1 MTIIKFTSV
10 KLIPHIFLLFCI
22 LSLMIPLQIEG
33 SQQYAV
39 QIAASVTPLDINKLS
54 AKHKIKY
61 PITEI
66 KSNYWYRYTIGNFNN
81 YDTALMFAHKFSTL
95 TGILNVFPR
104 KIDNSFQKHDPKTTT
119 KSNLLTTETARTKFS
134 SDSGLRLKAITTEN
148 VIQTDPKTTKEN
160 SDIFLYLVGKKKFN
174 ALYEGLVKYGN
185 DHLPAFLRKYYLGII
200 EKTYTYPIILLFI
213 FLIIVFVLNIAV
225 VLVMLYYSNQHKNHK
240 ERYIKIF
247 TKMYE
252 NVLRSYLFGE
262 YSLEM
267 AKIKLKK
274 TNVPLNRKILTSV
287 LLNFQE
293 NLRGEMDTQIPEIFV
308 RLNLHEDSLKLSRS
322 LFIHKKV
329 EGLRELTNL
338 YPDGASKII
347 QENINH
353 KNELIRAEAQISFIR
368 LNPQN
373 PFDFFR
379 KITRPLT
386 LWTKLS
392 AFHLFRLHHL
402 SIPQFIEYIDSEHPS
417 VRNFSLRMI
426 IYYQQLENIA
436 DILKFIDDQNELTRY
451 LTIRAINDLR
461 LFKAKE
467 ILKNRYPLETPKN
480 QLEIIK
486 ALKNIG
492 SDDDYSFLENI
503 IKSGTI
509 TIRTEACRSLYFI
522 STATREKLIRLSTEP
537 DLGIAQYIAHVTD
550 QRN

>member
-1 MTIIKFTSV
+1 MAFIKFTSV
-10 KLIPHIFLLFCI
+10 KLIPHILLLFCI
-22 LSLMIPLQIEG
+22 LSLMIPLQSKG

-39 QIAASVTPLDINKLS
+39 QIAAAVTPLDINKFS

-61 PITEI
+61 PIIEI
-66 KSNYWYRYTIGNFNN
+66 KSNNWYRYTIGNFNN
-81 YDTALMFAHKFSTL
+81 FDSALTFAHKLSTL

-104 KIDNSFQKHDPKTTT
+104 KIDISYQKHDLITTT
-119 KSNLLTTETARTKFS
+119 KSKLLTTETASTNNSPDS
-134 SDSGLRLKAITTEN
+134 SLHQKAISAGTN
-148 VIQTDPKTTKEN
+148 VQTFHKTTNEKN
-160 SDIFLYLVGKKKFN
+160 DIFLYLVGKKKFN

-185 DHLPAFLRKYYLGII
+185 DHLPEFLKKYYFGLI

-213 FLIIVFVLNIAV
+213 FLILVFVLNIAV
-225 VLVMLYYSNQHKNHK
+225 VLVVLYFSNQQKNHK
-240 ERYIKIF
+240 ERYVRIF

-262 YSLEM
+262 YSWEM

-274 TNVPLNRKILTSV
+274 TNIALNRKILTSV

-308 RLNLHEDSLKLSRS
+308 RLRLHEDSLKLSRS
-322 LFIHKKV
+322 SFFHKKV

-368 LNPQN
+368 LNPLN

-386 LWTKLS
+386 RWTQLS
-392 AFHLFRLHHL
+392 AFHLFRLHHI
-402 SIPQFIEYIDSEHPS
+402 SIPLFIEYIDSDHPS

-436 DILKFIDDQNELTRY
+436 EILRFTDDQNELTRY

-467 ILKNRYPLETPKN
+467 ILKNRYQLETPKN

-486 ALKNIG
+486 AFKNIG
-492 SDDDYSFLENI
+492 GDDDYNFLENI
-503 IKSGTI
+503 IRSGTI
-509 TIRTEACRSLYFI
+509 TVRTEACRSMYCI
-522 STATREKLIRLSTEP
+522 SNVTREKLIQLSSEP
-537 DLGIAQYIAHVTD
+537 DLGISHYIAHVTD